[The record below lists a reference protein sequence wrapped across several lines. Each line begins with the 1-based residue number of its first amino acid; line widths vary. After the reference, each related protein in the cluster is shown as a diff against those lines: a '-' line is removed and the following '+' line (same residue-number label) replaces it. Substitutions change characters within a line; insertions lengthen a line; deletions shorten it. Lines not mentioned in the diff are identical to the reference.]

1 MERSLIFKNKKLGK
15 TKTKKLR
22 HFVFFGSYV
31 YTYKVHLCRIVLGC
45 RSGVPYVYFI
55 KIHYYYNKNSTVY
68 NLVHTH
74 LSRRYLLV
82 GLFPV
87 LLSIFLM
94 FDIFPTSNHHLV
106 FAHLTYTFI
115 SLEISPTTH
124 LLPLTHSLS
133 STMAFLSVL
142 TGEYNAPSTNA
153 NLSSF
158 RCFLAS
164 NFNSL
169 DISYAV
175 P

>member
-31 YTYKVHLCRIVLGC
+31 YTYKVHLCRIVLAVEVVYLMYTLLKFIIITIKTLQC
-45 RSGVPYVYFI
+45 TLYTPFPRSSV
-55 KIHYYYNKNSTVY
+55 
-68 NLVHTH
+68 
-74 LSRRYLLV
+74 
-82 GLFPV
+82 
-87 LLSIFLM
+87 
-94 FDIFPTSNHHLV
+94 DIFDVRYFPNLQPPPCICTPYIQFCTRSYLSK
-106 FAHLTYTFI
+106 Y
-115 SLEISPTTH
+115 PTTH

>member
-31 YTYKVHLCRIVLGC
+31 YTYKVHLC

-115 SLEISPTTH
+115 SLEISNY
-124 LLPLTHSLS
+124 S
-133 STMAFLSVL
+133 ST
-142 TGEYNAPSTNA
+142 STHPFTIVN
-153 NLSSF
+153 NGFSF
-158 RCFLAS
+158 CFDWRIQCTIHECQP
-164 NFNSL
+164 FFFSL
-169 DISYAV
+169 FSRFQF
-175 P
+175 